1 MGTTTIQPMPSTD
14 EDGSHATSILTSP
27 EGSQYVNTSKADNT
41 IVVHDTEMADA
52 PEATKTSNET
62 NSIAQLRKT
71 VLESRSTDAV
81 NEELNVSTKKLK
93 VKGSNSS
100 IRSTFSTN
108 SHTRPKNLSQSQ
120 TNEVIGTI
128 AEEIDDKDNEA
139 YSGDEGAEIVPEPT
153 EDQER
158 SRERAILMSYIAQ
171 REKADIK
178 KAKVVD
184 AAAENQQSVR
194 WLANNTGA
202 GQIIATPREYQVELF
217 ENAKEENIIAVLD
230 TGSGKTLIA
239 VLLLQHTINEE
250 LERRA
255 KGLDKK
261 ISFFLVDSVALVFQQ
276 AAVLRCN
283 LNQNVAQI
291 CGEMGA
297 DRWSAEPWVEYM
309 ENNMVIVLTA
319 EVLYQCLHHSYIKM
333 SQISLLIFDE
343 AHHAKRNHPY
353 ARIIK
358 DFYISD
364 NQGAS
369 ELPRIFGMTASPVDA
384 RVDVEK
390 AAMELENLL
399 SCRILTSTDESMTAW
414 QKSKVKKEMIARY
427 APVGPPF
434 QTPLFNQ
441 VMEKFASIKD
451 KDCRKPLIF
460 ARQASA
466 ELGAWIADEVL
477 KVSFTA
483 EEIAKMKNKVE
494 NKFHKKSVTN
504 SQPIAHLNQ
513 MLARLDEIEELI
525 RQHPFEEPQYNSS
538 HLSSKVMKL
547 CDYLRERYGNP
558 TEDKGIV
565 FVNQRLTARLLTNL
579 LSHVDIGTPHLRVG
593 SLVGTRTAHGGGE
606 EVSFRSQMLTLR
618 RFRSGELNCLF
629 ATSVAEEGLD
639 IPDCNLIIRFDLYK
653 TVIQYIQSRGRARL
667 ANSEYIHMIEDGN
680 GDHSAAI
687 RSVRSDAGT
696 LQAFYTKLPE
706 DRKLLGNTHNLDYVL
721 AKERAQTRVH
731 RESSG
736 AMLTYRMALN
746 TLGNFTATLAHKID
760 SVPTPEYV
768 MSRKGNKFLCE
779 VILPEASPISGAVG
793 RPADTKQVAK
803 CSAAFEACMSL
814 RCRGY
819 LNEHLVSTFRNRGPL
834 MRNAR
839 LAIGTKI
846 KIKYPMRTKP
856 ALWKAGSI
864 HELYLT
870 ILYLRNPEQVGRPTQ
885 NIGVLTRGPLPK
897 LPDISL
903 FFGKG
908 KHSFLATIPI
918 YGKVQLDTAALE
930 KLQKFTFTIFHHVFS
945 KEYAADN
952 EIMSYFIVPYN
963 EHFAPDTSKN
973 TLSEQVASL
982 IDWDIVDATVNPE
995 DWDDGKPDS
1004 FIEDRFVWDWGDGSR
1019 KFFTKKVT
1027 HEYKPTNAIPHAPG
1041 KDAGWVKRMKD
1052 ELEDPNGSPTIL
1064 QFSNSAWKKTRMQ
1077 GRKFSESQPVV
1088 EADVVLPRRD
1098 FLDDRGFPDVPESTQ
1113 CYICPEPLKI
1123 SPVSATSAEVLS
1135 ARCANLNRSQPE

>member
-1 MGTTTIQPMPSTD
+1 MGTITTHPMPGID
-14 EDGSHATSILTSP
+14 ENGDHSTSISTSP
-27 EGSQYVNTSKADNT
+27 DGNQYANTTKADNM
-41 IVVHDTEMADA
+41 VVVNDTEMTDA
-52 PEATKTSNET
+52 PKTTETSNET
-62 NSIAQLRKT
+62 NSIVHLRKT

-81 NEELNVSTKKLK
+81 IEELNVSTKTLK
-93 VKGSNSS
+93 VKGSNSN

-108 SHTRPKNLSQSQ
+108 SHTRPKKLSKSQ
-120 TNEVIGTI
+120 TNGGIATI
-128 AEEIDDKDNEA
+128 AEGIADEDNEA
-139 YSGDEGAEIVPEPT
+139 YSGDEGAKIVPEPT

-171 REKADIK
+171 REKTNIE
-178 KAKVVD
+178 KAKVLD

-202 GQIIATPREYQVELF
+202 AQIIATPREYQVELF
-217 ENAKEENIIAVLD
+217 EKAKEENIIAVLD

-239 VLLLQHTINEE
+239 VLLLQHIINEE
-250 LERRA
+250 LERRE
-255 KGLDKK
+255 KGLEKK
-261 ISFFLVDSVALVFQQ
+261 ICFFLVDSVALVFQQ
-276 AAVLRCN
+276 AAVLKCN

-364 NQGAS
+364 SQDAS

-399 SCRILTSTDESMTAW
+399 SCRILTSTDKSMTAW
-414 QKSKVKKEMIARY
+414 QKSKIKKEMIARY
-427 APVGPPF
+427 APLGPPF

-441 VMEKFASIKD
+441 IAEKFAFIKD

-460 ARQASA
+460 ARQAGA
-466 ELGAWIADEVL
+466 ELGAWVADEVL

-483 EEIAKMKNKVE
+483 EEIAKMKNKAE
-494 NKFHKKSVTN
+494 NKFHKKSATD
-504 SQPIAHLNQ
+504 SQPIEHLDQ
-513 MLARLDEIEELI
+513 MLARLDEIEVII

-547 CDYLRERYGNP
+547 CDYLRERYENP
-558 TEDKGIV
+558 TEDKGII

-593 SLVGTRTAHGGGE
+593 SLVGIRTTHGGGE

-667 ANSEYIHMIEDGN
+667 ANSEYIHMMEEGN
-680 GDHSAAI
+680 GDHSAVI

-731 RESSG
+731 REASG
-736 AMLTYRMALN
+736 AILTYRMALN
-746 TLGNFTATLAHKID
+746 TLGNFTATLTHKID

-803 CSAAFEACMSL
+803 CSAAFEACMAL
-814 RCRGY
+814 RRGGY
-819 LNEHLVSTFRNRGPL
+819 LNDHLVSTFKNRGPL
-834 MRNAR
+834 MRNAC

-846 KIKYPMRTKP
+846 NIEYPMRTKP

-870 ILYLRNPEQVGRPTQ
+870 ILKLKDPGQVGRPTQ
-885 NIGVLTRGPLPK
+885 PIGVLTRGPLPK

-908 KHSFLATIPI
+908 KHSFLASIPV
-918 YGKVQLDTAALE
+918 YGKVKLDDAALK
-930 KLQKFTFTIFHHVFS
+930 KLQKFTFTIFHHIFS
-945 KEYAADN
+945 KEYAADP
-952 EIMSYFIVPYN
+952 ESMSYFIVPYN
-963 EHFAPDTSKN
+963 EKFAPNSSKN
-973 TLSEQVASL
+973 TLGEQVSDL
-982 IDWDIVDATVNPE
+982 INWDIVDATVNPE
-995 DWDDGKPDS
+995 DWDESKPNS
-1004 FIEDRFVWDWGDGSR
+1004 FIEDRFVWDWSDGSR
-1019 KFFTKKVT
+1019 KFFTNKVT
-1027 HEYKPTNAIPHAPG
+1027 HEYKPTDAIPHAPG
-1041 KDAGWVKRMKD
+1041 KGVGWVKRMKD

-1064 QFSNSAWKKTRMQ
+1064 QFSNSSWKKTRMQ
-1077 GRKFSESQPVV
+1077 GTKFSETQPVV
-1088 EADVVLPRRD
+1088 EADLVLPRRD
-1098 FLDDRGFPDVPESTQ
+1098 FLDDRGFPDVPDKTQ

-1123 SPVSATSAEVLS
+1123 SPV
-1135 ARCANLNRSQPE
+1135 RSTLQTLYLG